1 LPTVK
6 QITSTIKPSQKIM
19 SKTLQTEESIYGNFW
34 YRFVAVIIDVIIIG
48 IAAFIFG
55 IPLGMIFG
63 GDLVQLQMASSAV
76 SLLVYL
82 MYGSILESSGMQ
94 GTIGKKVLNLKVTN
108 IEGDALNFSEA
119 LVRNLVKYWSNI
131 LLVIVPYVSDIKPF
145 VPESAV
151 EPSVIFLKMYGSP
164 YMIMTLTIGLVSTIG
179 FLIAAFTPRRQALH
193 DIVAK
198 TAVLTTKSKSSG
210 SDDEW

>member
-1 LPTVK
+1 
-6 QITSTIKPSQKIM
+6 M

>member
-1 LPTVK
+1 
-6 QITSTIKPSQKIM
+6 M
-19 SKTLQTEESIYGNFW
+19 SKTLQTEERIYGNFW

-48 IAAFIFG
+48 IAAYIFG
-55 IPLGMIFG
+55 IPLGMIVG

-151 EPSVIFLKMYGSP
+151 DPSEIFSKMIASP